1 LPILFF
7 LLKTKHPF
15 IFTFFNNN
23 DYNSKIIKINLFL
36 FSFTLYFAIN
46 TLFFNDS
53 TMHQIYEDKGSF
65 NFIYQLPQI
74 AYSSLISAV
83 FGIIIKML
91 SLSQGQVLNFKKNKD
106 NKDLEK
112 KAISL
117 NKQIKIRSIIYFILN
132 SVFLV
137 FFWYYISMF
146 CAIYVNTQLHLIKD
160 TLISFS
166 LSMIYPFGIYLIPGI
181 FRIPCLSS
189 NAKNGNYIY
198 ILSRILQMI

>member
-1 LPILFF
+1 MTEFVKVCAIVG
-7 LLKTKHPF
+7 
-15 IFTFFNNN
+15 I
-23 DYNSKIIKINLFL
+23 
-36 FSFTLYFAIN
+36 FTLYFAIN

-65 NFIYQLPQI
+65 NFFYQLPQI

-137 FFWYYISMF
+137 FLKIAVFE
-146 CAIYVNTQLHLIKD
+146 
-160 TLISFS
+160 
-166 LSMIYPFGIYLIPGI
+166 
-181 FRIPCLSS
+181 
-189 NAKNGNYIY
+189 
-198 ILSRILQMI
+198 